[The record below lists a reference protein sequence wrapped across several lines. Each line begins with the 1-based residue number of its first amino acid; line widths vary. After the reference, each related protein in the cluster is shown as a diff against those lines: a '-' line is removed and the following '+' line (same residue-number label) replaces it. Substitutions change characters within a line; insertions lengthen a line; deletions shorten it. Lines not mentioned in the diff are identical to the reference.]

1 MLNFLGIHISLFFF
15 FSAPCLGIHLQ
26 AFAATNPVADF
37 LALLGRRYIET
48 VNPSTAEEFDGLA
61 QYLDKV
67 RKVIITDI
75 RIGSLTIVVK
85 CSSLQ
90 ILRELWEDYL
100 SGHLGEM
107 VQKYLVTDN
116 TLSAFGVTGIE
127 IKTSINEE
135 DYKACEQD
143 FLKRQG

>member
-1 MLNFLGIHISLFFF
+1 M
-15 FSAPCLGIHLQ
+15 Q

-37 LALLGRRYIET
+37 LALLGRRYVEK
-48 VNPSTAEEFDGLA
+48 VNPSTAEEFDDLA

-67 RKVIITDI
+67 RKVIISDI
-75 RIGSLTIVVK
+75 QIGSLTIVVK

-127 IKTSINEE
+127 IKTSIKEE
-135 DYKACEQD
+135 DYKACEED